1 MKRVALYVR
10 VSTQEQAEEG
20 YSIGAQTE
28 RLKAYCKARDWMIY
42 DEYIDPGFS
51 GSNTERPALNKLIRD
66 AVGRKFDLI
75 LVYKLD
81 RLSRSQKDT
90 LYLIEDVFNKNEIDF
105 VSINENF
112 DTSTAFGRAMIGI
125 LSVFAQL
132 EREQIKERTAMGRAA
147 RAKDGL
153 FHGGGYDPL
162 GYDYIDG
169 KLVVNEYEAL
179 QIRKI
184 YELFLDGW
192 TFNAIMKFMSQHYTN
207 KYSSWNNSTRIRDVL
222 RRESLTGAIVFG
234 GNTYVG
240 QHEPII
246 DVETFQRVQ
255 KRFERIR
262 NKNIESYS
270 QPYKAKYLLTG
281 LLVCGHCGGMF
292 YIEGNTYRGE
302 GYVPLY
308 TCYSRGKTNKKLIM
322 DPNCKNTIHRYLTL
336 DQRVINEII
345 SLSFNPSEVNRIM
358 GKRSDLSNAKVILKS
373 LRERLA
379 EIDKQSDRMIDLYQ
393 VGSVNKDNL
402 SDRMSE
408 LEKEKR
414 KIADQIQLHEK
425 ELPKIDKEHFLK
437 LLRDADVILNGDDK
451 WKKRELVHSL
461 IDNIMVDNDN
471 ISIHWAFE

>member
-28 RLKAYCKARDWMIY
+28 RLKAYCKARDWVVY

-51 GSNTERPALNKLIRD
+51 GSNTDRPALNKLIRD
-66 AVGRKFDLI
+66 AIGRKFDLI

-132 EREQIKERTAMGRAA
+132 EREQIKERTAMGRSA

-169 KLVVNEYEAL
+169 KLVVNEYEAI
-179 QIRKI
+179 QIRKV

-192 TFNAIMKFMSQHYTN
+192 NFNAIQKYMHQRYTN
-207 KYSSWNNSTRIRDVL
+207 KYSSWTNTIRVRDVL
-222 RRESLTGAIVFG
+222 RRESLTGVIVFG
-234 GNTYVG
+234 GNKYGG

-246 DVETFQRVQ
+246 DVETFQLAQ
-255 KRFERIR
+255 IRFERVKKR
-262 NKNIESYS
+262 NGDIYP
-270 QPYKAKYLLTG
+270 QPFKAKYLLTG
-281 LLVCGHCGGMF
+281 LLVCGHCGGR
-292 YIEGNTYRGE
+292 YCIKGNQYRGE

-308 TCYSRGKTNKKLIM
+308 MCYSRSKMNKNMIRDINCMNKLF
-322 DPNCKNTIHRYLTL
+322 RSSVL

-345 SLSFNPSEVNRIM
+345 SLSFNPSEIDKIM
-358 GKRSDLSNAKVILKS
+358 NKQSEVSNPKEIINVLQDRVK
-373 LRERLA
+373 
-379 EIDKQSDRMIDLYQ
+379 EIDRQNDRMIDLYQ
-393 VGSVNKDNL
+393 IGSINKDKL
-402 SDRMSE
+402 SERILE
-408 LEKEKR
+408 LETEKLN
-414 KIADQIQLHEK
+414 IQSQIEKHESD
-425 ELPKIDKEHFLK
+425 LPKMDKDHFTN
-437 LLRDADVILNGDDK
+437 LLGNANEILNGEDK

-461 IDNIMVDNDN
+461 IDKIIVDDDKL
-471 ISIHWAFE
+471 SIHWAFE